1 MNVWSPHDDTPQNGY
16 PEYTERLISALWR
29 QKRSSE
35 EDWAAK
41 TICDWD
47 DQGYLTGGVHIIRVV
62 GTGSGNIGMSVDRPG
77 SFTYDTPTVTIIDD
91 SLLALAVIGP
101 DFLVQRMKMFR
112 GTPAHWEMLQKLI
125 ADGVEHSDITQNV
138 DDLVAVARERMQRKE
153 TTN

>member
-47 DQGYLTGGVHIIRVV
+47 DQGYLTGGVNIIRIESA
-62 GTGSGNIGMSVDRPG
+62 GSGNVGMPVDRAT
-77 SFTYDTPTVTIIDD
+77 SVTSPTVTITDD
-91 SLLALAVIGP
+91 SLFALAMIGP

-112 GTPAHWEMLQKLI
+112 GTPEHWDMLQKLI

-138 DDLVAVARERMQRKE
+138 DELVAVAREHLRHKE
-153 TTN
+153 ATN